1 MALGN
6 MRELGVH
13 LISGGLRPA
22 SRKVQQV
29 GRRARRRA
37 AELERAAGGA
47 DQVASKSSPIAKV

>member
-1 MALGN
+1 MSLGN

-13 LISGGLRPA
+13 LISAGLRPA

-37 AELERAAGGA
+37 AELERAACGA